1 MFPQWLYQLTFPCVC
16 FLLISVSM
24 VLFFF
29 IHLLLF
35 VCVFLFKVGFLYTT
49 YCCSSILSHVKLFA
63 TPWTAACQASLSFTV
78 SQSLLKL
85 MSDELVRASNHL
97 NLCSPLLLPLI
108 LPSIRVFLN
117 ELDLHIRWPKYWS
130 FSFNITPSNEPLR
143 TDLF

>member
-85 MSDELVRASNHL
+85 MSIESVMPSNHL
-97 NLCSPLLLPLI
+97 ILCCPLLL
-108 LPSIRVFLN
+108 LPSV
-117 ELDLHIRWPKYWS
+117 S
-130 FSFNITPSNEPLR
+130 PSMFILR
-143 TDLF
+143 TYLLFQEFLSVAASFLSADGPRDSLYQ